1 MPSNGPLSTR
11 QASAVGSQDS
21 LLTLPPPLP
30 AQPPRLG
37 TLSLHPAASTSSS
50 SASAADEWGSVFE
63 VLESSR
69 STTSAEEGEVKAL
82 EDGLTKRC
90 VFELLPPLDPSPRP
104 FHAKS
109 SSVLSTQA
117 DQLARLPEC
126 VTDGRSRPR

>member
-37 TLSLHPAASTSSS
+37 TLSLHPAASSSSS

-69 STTSAEEGEVKAL
+69 STTSAEGGEVKAL

-90 VFELLPPLDPSPRP
+90 VFELLPPPPGPLTSPPSR
-104 FHAKS
+104 HI
-109 SSVLSTQA
+109 VL
-117 DQLARLPEC
+117 RLEH
-126 VTDGRSRPR
+126 TG